1 MSLLFWRKN
10 VNVNGKDN
18 DIAVAVT
25 KTDPL
30 PVTPSQEDTD
40 DALRVQVDQNNA
52 IKVEQQFSYAQ
63 MVADALVKTGPG
75 FLHTITFSQADAAPT
90 AGDIIVYDNTAES
103 GTVIFKSTW
112 TTAVFYP
119 TTITLD
125 VTFTA
130 GLYVGFT
137 TTADVSV
144 TVSYR

>member
-1 MSLLFWRKN
+1 MSLLFWRK
-10 VNVNGKDN
+10 KDSLTGQES
-18 DIAVAVT
+18 AVPVT
-25 KTDPL
+25 KVDPL
-30 PVTPSQEDTD
+30 PVSPSQEDTD
-40 DALRVQVDQNNA
+40 DALRVQLDQNNA

-63 MVADALVKTGPG
+63 MVADSLVKTGPG
-75 FLHTITFSQADAAPT
+75 LLHTITFSQADAAPT

-125 VTFTA
+125 VVFTA
-130 GLYVGFT
+130 GLYMGFT